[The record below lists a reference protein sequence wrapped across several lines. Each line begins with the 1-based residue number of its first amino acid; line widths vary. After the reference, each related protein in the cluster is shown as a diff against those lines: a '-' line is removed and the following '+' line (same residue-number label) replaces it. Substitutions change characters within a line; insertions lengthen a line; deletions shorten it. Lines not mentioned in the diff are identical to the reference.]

1 MNPHGKPWPATV
13 HLGGR
18 STWDN
23 ISLDPKDRWENERLF
38 KSGKDSLEKLRL
50 VVLTYR
56 RIPKGGIDV
65 LRCH

>member
-1 MNPHGKPWPATV
+1 V